1 MSLDRRQ
8 FLGLGAVATVAAL
21 APGLQ
26 LIDLVQARSPD
37 EAASALK
44 RWGLLID
51 TVKCVGGKW
60 EGTRCTG
67 RLVPAQRY
75 GFRAS
80 PARGEVIYW
89 IRGSAEPSGKLSGC
103 KVVDRDNW
111 SCTMAADQ
119 MPVAAYEMKKGRP
132 TRSDDPR
139 VIPFR
144 EVPKWKWWL
153 MDVGVGGFSEA
164 RS

>member
-1 MSLDRRQ
+1 MITWRRVRG
-8 FLGLGAVATVAAL
+8 FLFAAAAL
-21 APGLQ
+21 
-26 LIDLVQARSPD
+26 
-37 EAASALK
+37 SAF
-44 RWGLLID
+44 GLLIWASD
-51 TVKCVGGKW
+51 HITMQGERTIYTVKCEGGKW

>member
-1 MSLDRRQ
+1 MSWRRARGIL
-8 FLGLGAVATVAAL
+8 FAVAAL
-21 APGLQ
+21 
-26 LIDLVQARSPD
+26 
-37 EAASALK
+37 SAF
-44 RWGLLID
+44 GLLIWASD
-51 TVKCVGGKW
+51 HITMQGERTIYTVKCEGGKW

-89 IRGSAEPSGKLSGC
+89 IRGSAQPSGKLSGC

-119 MPVAAYEMKKGRP
+119 TPVAAFEMKKGRP
-132 TRSDDPR
+132 TRADDPR
-139 VIPFR
+139 VIAFR

-153 MDVGVGGFSEA
+153 MDAGVGLFSEA

>member
-1 MSLDRRQ
+1 MSWRRARGIL
-8 FLGLGAVATVAAL
+8 FAAAAL
-21 APGLQ
+21 
-26 LIDLVQARSPD
+26 
-37 EAASALK
+37 SAF
-44 RWGLLID
+44 GLLIWASD
-51 TVKCVGGKW
+51 HITMQGERTIYTVKCEGGKW

-89 IRGSAEPSGKLSGC
+89 VRGSAEPSGKLSGC

-119 MPVAAYEMKKGRP
+119 TPVAAFEMKKGRP
-132 TRSDDPR
+132 TRADDPR
-139 VIPFR
+139 VIAFR

-153 MDVGVGGFSEA
+153 MDVGVGVFSEA